1 MTAMRYIVY
10 NGFWNTAPSDP
21 VLRISE
27 AAARRGMTFTPVPHT
42 AFTVQVAPSVQ
53 VWVNGTP
60 VTERDTVVYWDKDT
74 RLATALEK
82 VGARVYNRAAAIAA
96 CDDKSET
103 HRILAQGGVPM
114 PRTLLA
120 PMAYTDIT
128 AAIEPFLMT
137 AEQTLGFP
145 MVVKECYG
153 SFGRQVS
160 LVHTAAE
167 LRECVWA
174 MGNRPF
180 ILQEFIAESAGRD
193 IRLYVVGERVIAAIT
208 RRSENDFRA
217 NVELGGKAEAY
228 TPTAEQEAL
237 AKRCIA
243 LLGLDFG
250 AVDLLEDEEHNTLV
264 CEVNSNAYMAGL
276 SAATGVDAA
285 DEIVA
290 YIVKG
295 ETQWNN

>member
-1 MTAMRYIVY
+1 MNYIVY
-10 NGFWNTAPSDP
+10 NGFWNTTPSDP
-21 VLRISE
+21 VLRLSD
-27 AAARRGMTFTPVPHT
+27 AAARRGMTFIPVPHT
-42 AFTVQVAPSVQ
+42 AFTVQVAPTVR

-60 VTERDTVVYWDKDT
+60 VTAADTVVYWDKDT

-103 HRILAQGGVPM
+103 HRILALGGVPM

-120 PMAYTDIT
+120 PMAYTDVT
-128 AAIEPFLMT
+128 PAIEPFLSA

-160 LVHTAAE
+160 LVHTAVE
-167 LRECVWA
+167 LRERVYT

-180 ILQEFIAESAGRD
+180 ILQEFIEESAGRD
-193 IRLYVVGERVIAAIT
+193 TRLYVVGERVIAAIT
-208 RRSENDFRA
+208 RRSDTDFRA
-217 NVELGGKAEAY
+217 NVELGGKAEIC
-228 TPTAEQEAL
+228 TPTAEQETL

-250 AVDLLEDEEHNTLV
+250 AVDLLEDGEHNVLV

-276 SAATGVDAA
+276 KAATGVDAA
-285 DEIVA
+285 DEIMV
-290 YIVKG
+290 YIG
-295 ETQWNN
+295 ENVWKS

>member
-1 MTAMRYIVY
+1 MRMAKYIVY
-10 NGFWNTAPSDP
+10 NGFWNTVPSDP
-21 VLRISE
+21 VLRLTE
-27 AAARRGMTFTPVPHT
+27 AAARHGMTFTPTPHT
-42 AFTVQVAPSVQ
+42 AFTVQVAPTVQ

-60 VTERDTVVYWDKDT
+60 VTAEDTVVYWDKDT

-103 HRILAQGGVPM
+103 HRILAQSGIPM

-128 AAIEPFLMT
+128 DAVEPFLST
-137 AEQTLGFP
+137 AEQALGFP

-160 LVHTAAE
+160 LVDTPAA
-167 LRECVWA
+167 LRECVYA

-180 ILQEFIAESAGRD
+180 ILQQFIAESAGRD
-193 IRLYVVGERVIAAIT
+193 LRLYVVGERVIAAIT
-208 RRSENDFRA
+208 RRSADDFRA
-217 NVELGGKAEAY
+217 NVELGGKAEQY
-228 TPTAEQEAL
+228 TPTAEQESL

-250 AVDLLEDEEHNTLV
+250 AVDLLEDGEHNTLV

-285 DEIVA
+285 DEIMA
-290 YIVKG
+290 YIIKG

>member
-1 MTAMRYIVY
+1 MIMNYIVY
-10 NGFWNTAPSDP
+10 NGFWNTTPSDP
-21 VLRISE
+21 VLRLSD
-27 AAARRGMTFTPVPHT
+27 AAARRGVTFTPVPHT
-42 AFTVQVAPSVQ
+42 AFTVQVAPTVQ

-60 VTERDTVVYWDKDT
+60 VTERDTIVYWDKDT

-103 HRILAQGGVPM
+103 HRILALGGVPM

-120 PMAYTDIT
+120 PMAYTDVT
-128 AAIEPFLMT
+128 AAIEPFLSV

-153 SFGRQVS
+153 SFGKQVS

-167 LRECVWA
+167 LRERAYA

-180 ILQEFIAESAGRD
+180 ILQEFIAAAAGRD
-193 IRLYVVGERVIAAIT
+193 TRLYVVGDRVIAAIT
-208 RRSENDFRA
+208 RHSDTDFRA
-217 NVELGGKAEAY
+217 NVELGGKAQAY
-228 TPTAEQEAL
+228 TPTAEQAAL

-250 AVDLLEDEEHNTLV
+250 AVDLLEDGEHNTLV

-285 DEIVA
+285 DEIMV
-290 YIVKG
+290 YIG
-295 ETQWNN
+295 ENVWKS

>member
-1 MTAMRYIVY
+1 MSNYIVY
-10 NGFWNTAPSDP
+10 NGFWNTTPSDP
-21 VLRISE
+21 VLRLTE
-27 AAARRGMTFTPVPHT
+27 AAARRGRTFIPVPHT
-42 AFTVQVAPSVQ
+42 AFTVQVAPTVQ

-74 RLATALEK
+74 RLATAIEK
-82 VGARVYNRAAAIAA
+82 VGARVYNRPAAIAA

-103 HRILAQGGVPM
+103 HRILALGGIPM
-114 PRTLLA
+114 PPTLLA

-128 AAIEPFLMT
+128 DAIEPFLSA
-137 AEQTLGFP
+137 AERTLGFP

-160 LVHTAAE
+160 LVRTAAE
-167 LRECVWA
+167 LRECAYA

-180 ILQEFIAESAGRD
+180 ILQRFIAASAGRD
-193 IRLYVVGERVIAAIT
+193 RRLYVVGERVIAAII
-208 RRSENDFRA
+208 RRSETDFRA

-228 TPTAEQEAL
+228 TPSAEEETL
-237 AKRCIA
+237 AKRCMT

-250 AVDLLEDEEHNTLV
+250 AVDLLEDEAGNALV

-285 DEIVA
+285 DEIMA

>member
-1 MTAMRYIVY
+1 MNYIVY

-21 VLRISE
+21 VLRLSQ

-42 AFTVQVAPSVQ
+42 AFIVQVAPTVQ

-82 VGARVYNRAAAIAA
+82 VGARVYNRPAAIAA

-103 HRILAQGGVPM
+103 HRILALGGIPM

-120 PMAYTDIT
+120 PMAYTDVT
-128 AAIEPFLMT
+128 DAIEPFLSA
-137 AEQTLGFP
+137 AEQALGLP

-160 LVHTAAE
+160 LISTPAA
-167 LRECVWA
+167 LRKRVYA

-180 ILQEFIAESAGRD
+180 ILQQFIAESAGRD
-193 IRLYVVGERVIAAIT
+193 RRLYVVGERVIAAIT
-208 RRSENDFRA
+208 RRSATDFRA
-217 NVELGGKAEAY
+217 NVELGGKAEQY
-228 TPTAEQEAL
+228 TPTAEEETL

-250 AVDLLEDEEHNTLV
+250 AVDLLEDEEHNPLV

-285 DEIVA
+285 DEIMA
-290 YIVKG
+290 YIG
-295 ETQWNN
+295 ENVWKN

>member
-1 MTAMRYIVY
+1 MNYIVY
-10 NGFWNTAPSDP
+10 NGFWNTTPSDP
-21 VLRISE
+21 VLRLSDV
-27 AAARRGMTFTPVPHT
+27 AARRGMDFTPVPHT
-42 AFTVQVAPSVQ
+42 AFTVQVAPTVQ

-60 VTERDTVVYWDKDT
+60 VTETDVIVYWDKDT

-82 VGARVYNRAAAIAA
+82 VGARVYNRAAAIAV

-103 HRILAQGGVPM
+103 HRILAHGGIPM

-120 PMAYTDIT
+120 PMAYTEIT
-128 AAIEPFLMT
+128 DAVEPFLLA
-137 AEQTLGFP
+137 AEQMLGFP

-167 LRECVWA
+167 LRERVYA
-174 MGNRPF
+174 MDNRPF
-180 ILQEFIAESAGRD
+180 ILQEFIAESAGHD

-208 RRSENDFRA
+208 RHSADDFRA

-228 TPTAEQEAL
+228 TPTAEQETL

-250 AVDLLEDEEHNTLV
+250 AVDLLEDGEHNMLV

-285 DEIVA
+285 DEIMA
-290 YIVKG
+290 HIIKG
-295 ETQWNN
+295 EAEWKK